1 MHILRQIYRLARLCV
16 AGKGAKLSCFLLF
29 LVIALDL
36 AGIYFSIRLINWSA
50 DFYNALEKID
60 TPAVVYQ
67 VGLFALIV
75 SCNSARSLIGSYYQK
90 TLEIR
95 WREVLTGKTL
105 DLWFQNKAYWHLT
118 QGDCSREVDNPDQR
132 IADDC
137 RLFVRGF
144 LSEGIDMIGRV
155 AGLFS
160 YLVLLW
166 SLSSFAL
173 QFTIFGLD
181 ITIPRYMVWAVFIY
195 VGLSSCLTYGLG
207 KPLKSLFEK
216 QQKREADFRF
226 SLARLRQS
234 TEEVALLR
242 GEQAERGIL
251 DQRFD
256 QVKSNWRQLIM
267 REFWLGCFTTPY
279 QHTILRIPVFVALPA
294 YLAKSVTLGGL
305 MQVAGAFS
313 SVATTL
319 SWFIFY
325 YKRLAD
331 LAATA
336 GRLDAFLNAADDAA
350 QRRSEIEHRADHS
363 EENLYIRDLHLTT
376 PDGQLLLRLDQLTIQ
391 QGETVWLRAPS
402 GFGKSTFYRALAG
415 FWPHGRGNIDVCLKN
430 ALFLPQK
437 PYFPQ
442 TDLCSAICY
451 PHPVKNFNRKELM
464 QALNDVGLSQSSV
477 VALEEEAQGHP
488 LMVSSLSGGEL
499 QRLSLARALV
509 QKPQWLFLDE
519 ATSSLDKQAESI
531 LLQLL
536 RKHLPDTTL
545 VIIAHSAVDSTISPR
560 IIDLNILSG
569 AATAAA

>member
-1 MHILRQIYRLARLCV
+1 MHIFRQIYRLSRLCLS
-16 AGKGAKLSCFLLF
+16 GEGAKLSGFLLA
-29 LVIALDL
+29 LIIALDL
-36 AGIYFSIRLINWSA
+36 AGIYFSIRMISWTA

-60 TPAVVYQ
+60 SAAVISQ
-67 VGLFALIV
+67 IGIFALIV

-90 TLEIR
+90 VLEIR
-95 WREVLTGKTL
+95 WREVLTGKAL
-105 DLWFQNKAYWHLT
+105 DLWFTNKAYWHLT
-118 QGDCSREVDNPDQR
+118 QGEYLREVDNPDQR

-137 RLFVRGF
+137 KLFVRGF
-144 LSEGIDMIGRV
+144 LSEGIDLIGRV

-166 SLSSFAL
+166 GLSTFAL
-173 QFTIFGLD
+173 SFSLFGFD

-195 VGLSSCLTYGLG
+195 VGLSTILTYSLG
-207 KPLKSLFEK
+207 KPMKKLFEA

-242 GEQAERGIL
+242 GENAERDLL
-251 DQRFD
+251 DRRFD
-256 QVKSNWRQLIM
+256 NVRANWRNLII

-279 QHTILRIPVFVALPA
+279 QFTILRIPMFVALPA

-319 SWFIFY
+319 SWFVFY

-336 GRLDAFLNAADDAA
+336 GRLDVFLNAAQHAA
-350 QRRSEIEHRADHS
+350 QYRSGINHSANSDETLHIE
-363 EENLYIRDLHLTT
+363 DLQLTT
-376 PDGQLLLRLDQLTIQ
+376 PNGQLLLQLGKLSIKK
-391 QGETVWLRAPS
+391 GETIWLRAPS

-415 FWPHGRGNIDVCLKN
+415 FWPHGSGTINAGLKN

-442 TDLCSAICY
+442 TDLYTAISY
-451 PHPVKNFNRKELM
+451 PHPVTDFAQTDLDE
-464 QALNDVGLSQSSV
+464 ALAAVGLGNGHTKSPEPDTQAPPHM
-477 VALEEEAQGHP
+477 VAN
-488 LMVSSLSGGEL
+488 LSGGEL
-499 QRLSLARALV
+499 QRLSLARAFV
-509 QKPQWLFLDE
+509 QKPDWLFLDE
-519 ATSSLDKQAESI
+519 ATCSLDKQTENH
-531 LLQLL
+531 LLHLL
-536 RKHLPDTTL
+536 REHLPQSAII
-545 VIIAHSAVDSTISPR
+545 IIAHADMQSTLNPR
-560 IIDLNILSG
+560 VINLDILPVPAS
-569 AATAAA
+569 AAA